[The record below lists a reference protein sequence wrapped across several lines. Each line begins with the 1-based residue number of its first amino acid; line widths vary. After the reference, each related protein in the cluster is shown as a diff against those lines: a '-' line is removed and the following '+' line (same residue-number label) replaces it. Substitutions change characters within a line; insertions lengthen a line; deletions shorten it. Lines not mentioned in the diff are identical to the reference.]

1 MNLSRRAGSNASGPA
16 LGVPSTRPR
25 GQLSAREEGRLRAN
39 LVCFSLPFSVWF
51 FDEIENPAERL
62 VEHSGLKRVGH
73 ELAILPSRDEL
84 GVFQQIE
91 MVRDAGC
98 GHGERL

>member
-1 MNLSRRAGSNASGPA
+1 MSLSDRASSNASGRAP
-16 LGVPSTRPR
+16 GVPSTRLRVRP
-25 GQLSAREEGRLRAN
+25 SAREEGRLRAN

-51 FDEIENPAERL
+51 FDEVENPAERL
-62 VEHSGLKRVGH
+62 VEHSGLKRVGQ